1 MQLIRKRAYARA
13 GLVGNPSDGYHG
25 KTISIVVRNFCAE
38 VVLYEWDS
46 VEIVLAEDDR
56 ARFSNVTDLA
66 RDVRLHGYYGGIRL
80 IKATIKRFVEYCQAQ
95 GVALHARNFSV
106 RYQTSIPR
114 QVGLAGS
121 SAIIVAT
128 LRCLMEFYEIEIPIE
143 AQPTFVLQVE
153 TGELGI
159 SAGLQDRVIQVYE
172 GAVYMDFDRS
182 RERLVDG
189 FPCYQYER
197 LDPACLP
204 PLYLAYHDA
213 LSEPTEV
220 FHNNIRERYNQ
231 GDARVVSA
239 MRHFAELAACAREA
253 LRDGDS
259 SRVAALMN
267 ENFDTRRSIY
277 NLPAWQVEMVE
288 AARACGA
295 SAKFAGS
302 GGAIIG
308 TYPDDEALAAVRRRL
323 LVLGSRTIIPEVV
336 P

>member
-1 MQLIRKRAYARA
+1 
-13 GLVGNPSDGYHG
+13 
-25 KTISIVVRNFCAE
+25 
-38 VVLYEWDS
+38 
-46 VEIVLAEDDR
+46 
-56 ARFSNVTDLA
+56 
-66 RDVRLHGYYGGIRL
+66 
-80 IKATIKRFVEYCQAQ
+80 
-95 GVALHARNFSV
+95 
-106 RYQTSIPR
+106 
-114 QVGLAGS
+114 
-121 SAIIVAT
+121 
-128 LRCLMEFYEIEIPIE
+128 MEFYGIEIPLE
-143 AQPTFVLQVE
+143 AQPTFVWLVE
-153 TGELGI
+153 MEELRI
-159 SAGLQDRVIQVYE
+159 AGGMQDRVIQCYE
-172 GAVYMDFDRS
+172 GLVYMDFDRS

-189 FPCYQYER
+189 FPSYQYER

-231 GDARVVSA
+231 GDAQVVAA
-239 MRHFAELAACAREA
+239 MCHFAELAAGAREA
-253 LRDGDS
+253 LRDGNH
-259 SRVAALMN
+259 SRLAALMN

-277 NLPAWQVEMVE
+277 TLPGWQVEMVE

-323 LVLGSRTIIPEVV
+323 LVLGSRTIVPQVV